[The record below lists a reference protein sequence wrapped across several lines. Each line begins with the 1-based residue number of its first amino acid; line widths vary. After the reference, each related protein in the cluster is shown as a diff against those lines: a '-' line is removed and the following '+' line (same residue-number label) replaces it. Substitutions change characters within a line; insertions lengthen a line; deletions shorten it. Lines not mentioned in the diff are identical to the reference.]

1 MNRTVSIFPFASV
14 SNATQHRTVRFILQN
29 LDILFMASIFF
40 FMLMFFLQYCIKIL
54 FILKLE
60 HFCAFFLLS
69 LLCDH
74 HSFVHLILSSIL
86 RARSSFFQMRK
97 VWPRDYRDLW
107 CDGFCPRESNPE
119 VRIQDDRSFCLHQ
132 GPHI

>member
-1 MNRTVSIFPFASV
+1 MPQSPMRHSTGLLDSFFKILIFCSWRVF
-14 SNATQHRTVRFILQN
+14 
-29 LDILFMASIFF
+29 FF

-60 HFCAFFLLS
+60 HFCAFFFFLS

-97 VWPRDYRDLW
+97 VWLRDYRDLW